1 MEIED
6 SIPENLNPVLI
17 DIKEQKSLAEVAEKH
32 IESKLSQR
40 INIRIKN
47 EDLIKV
53 KAKANEN
60 NIPYQTLLST
70 LIHKYAKND
79 IKISI

>member
-17 DIKEQKSLAEVAEKH
+17 DIKEQKNLAEVAEKH

-53 KAKANEN
+53 KAKAIPN
-60 NIPYQTLLST
+60 NIPYQTLLGT
-70 LIHKYAKND
+70 LIHKYARND